1 MNLNDL
7 AVEVAKREGGKEAL
21 SIAQIKEVLRI
32 LGDILREAGIC
43 GSILLM
49 LRLRK

>member
-7 AVEVAKREGGKEAL
+7 AVEVAKREGGKESL
-21 SIAQIKEVLRI
+21 TIAQIKEVLRI
-32 LGDILREAGIC
+32 VGDIMREQGIC

-49 LRLRK
+49 L